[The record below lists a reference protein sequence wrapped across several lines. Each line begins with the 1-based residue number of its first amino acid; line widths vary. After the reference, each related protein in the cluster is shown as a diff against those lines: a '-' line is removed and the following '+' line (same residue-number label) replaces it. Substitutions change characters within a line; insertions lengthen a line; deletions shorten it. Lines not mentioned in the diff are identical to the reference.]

1 MYLSLLLSLIIL
13 SSCHKKYDLDA
24 CNDLSMKKFKGFTDA
39 KKKFSDNCMGFPVK
53 YTEGLCQMALNDLIL
68 NNDLNSLKSTF
79 GDPIENC
86 FTPQDLKKY
95 NTKI

>member
-1 MYLSLLLSLIIL
+1 MYLNLILSLLIF
-13 SSCHKKYDLDA
+13 SSCNKKYDLDA

-39 KKKFSDNCMGFPVK
+39 KKKFADNCLGFPVK
-53 YTEGLCQMALNDLIL
+53 YTEELCQSALNDLIL
-68 NNDLNSLKSTF
+68 KNDLNGLKSTY

-95 NTKI
+95 NAKK